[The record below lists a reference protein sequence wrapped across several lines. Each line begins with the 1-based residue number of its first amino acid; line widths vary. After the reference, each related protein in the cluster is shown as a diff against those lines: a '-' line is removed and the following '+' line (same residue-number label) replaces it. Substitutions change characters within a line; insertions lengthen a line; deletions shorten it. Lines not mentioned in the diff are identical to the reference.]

1 MSRLYYNEEGRVIP
15 TLCEELA
22 AFRHARKTL
31 DLEET
36 AGKATVYLL
45 ARSYPDNET
54 PLHLSVNGVE
64 LDSISPDGSG
74 AYRWHVVE
82 IEADRLR
89 GGKNTFTLWAEPMA
103 MEGWSLALEAGHAQP
118 ESAVSDNGG
127 GTWRSE
133 RMGYLNAVLG
143 EYVIRVRLEEGED
156 PAPPPMIWEGENTR
170 LASLRQRVPSAALD
184 AGPTLWRARVLSTWL
199 SSTWEHT
206 NSARA
211 STYGPWDAE
220 TLLGWGPKQT
230 GHNGKRP
237 IVMCVHYAAAFVSSA
252 QSIGI
257 PARCAVLTEALNGS
271 NGHFVAEVWEEKL
284 RKWVVVDP
292 NTDALFVKGG
302 VPMSM
307 NEIQDVGS
315 DLGQYVEYGPGS
327 EFQTTFPHI
336 VKFQEENLERGA
348 CFGHRSVWF
357 RSDLLGHPE
366 HNPPGHGSISYC
378 ETGLVWEKRDLDAGF
393 GMFPYFGDKDY
404 FDAPP
409 VRSSNM

>member
-15 TLCEELA
+15 TLCEELTV
-22 AFRHARKTL
+22 FRRARKTL
-31 DLEET
+31 ELQET
-36 AGKATVYLL
+36 AVKATVYLL
-45 ARSYPDNET
+45 VRCYPENET

-64 LDSISPDGSG
+64 LDPVSPDGSG
-74 AYRWHVVE
+74 AYKWHAIEV
-82 IEADRLR
+82 EADRLR
-89 GGKNTFTLWAEPMA
+89 GGKNTFELWAETTA

-118 ESAVSDNGG
+118 HSAVSDDGG
-127 GTWRSE
+127 NTWRGE

-143 EYVIRVRLEEGED
+143 EYVIRVRLDEGDD
-156 PAPPPMIWEGENTR
+156 PEPPPMIWETGSER
-170 LASLRQRVPSAALD
+170 LGSLKKLVPPAARD
-184 AGPTLWRARVLSTWL
+184 EGPTLRRARVLFSWL

-206 NSARA
+206 GSLRA

-220 TLLGWGPKQT
+220 TLLGWGPKQV

-237 IVMCVHYAAAFVSSA
+237 VVMCVHYAAAFVSAA
-252 QSIGI
+252 QSVGI
-257 PARCAVLTEALNGS
+257 PARCAVLTGAVNGS
-271 NGHFVAEVWEEKL
+271 NGHFVTEVWEEEL
-284 RKWVVVDP
+284 GKWVVVDP

-307 NEIQDVGS
+307 NEIQEVGS
-315 DLGQYVEYGPGS
+315 DIDQHIEYGPGS
-327 EFQTTFPHI
+327 EFQNTFPHM
-336 VKFQEENLERGA
+336 VEWQKENLEQGV

-393 GMFPYFGDKDY
+393 GMFPYFGDKNY

-409 VRSSNM
+409 VRLENH